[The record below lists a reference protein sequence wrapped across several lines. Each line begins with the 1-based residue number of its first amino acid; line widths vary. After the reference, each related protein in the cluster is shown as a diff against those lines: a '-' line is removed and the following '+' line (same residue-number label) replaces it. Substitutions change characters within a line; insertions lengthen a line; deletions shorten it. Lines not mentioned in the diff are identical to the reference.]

1 MTRILSLAA
10 LAVALVLTGTAEAKQ
25 KKKNT
30 TPEITAG
37 GTVAG
42 NVTAISDDG
51 KTITVQAP
59 GTKKA
64 PGASTDV
71 KLPAKT
77 EKIEYV
83 GLDDDEKKMLKDDP
97 KKLVGYAVTITLED
111 GSKDSAA
118 SMQVSKAT
126 TTTPKKKKKKNP

>member
-1 MTRILSLAA
+1 MIRILSVAA
-10 LAVALVLTGTAEAKQ
+10 LAVALVFTGTAEAKQ

-30 TPEITAG
+30 PTEITAG

-42 NVTAISDDG
+42 TVKSISDDG
-51 KTITVQAP
+51 KTITVEAP

-71 KLPAKT
+71 KLPKQ

-83 GLDDDEKKMLKDDP
+83 GLEDDEKKKLADDP
-97 KKLVGYAVTITLED
+97 KGLVGYAVTITLED
-111 GSKDSAA
+111 GSKDTAG
-118 SMQVSKAT
+118 SMQVSKAS
-126 TTTPKKKKKKNP
+126 TTTPKKKKKKNS

>member
-1 MTRILSLAA
+1 MIRFLSVATLAM
-10 LAVALVLTGTAEAKQ
+10 ALVLNGTAEAKQ

-30 TPEITAG
+30 TPEITPG
-37 GTVAG
+37 GTVTG
-42 NVTAISDDG
+42 TIKTVSDDG
-51 KTITVQAP
+51 KTVTVEAP

-71 KLPAKT
+71 KVTDKT
-77 EKIEYV
+77 KVEYV
-83 GLDDDEKKMLKDDP
+83 GIDNKDEQKL
-97 KKLVGYAVTITLED
+97 LVGYAITITLED
-111 GSKDSAA
+111 GSKDTAG